1 MPDSQNRSVLVQ
13 ITHDGMGS
21 ADQTLSHGLI
31 SKWLQLTA
39 QADMLP
45 DVIAFYTDGVKLVCE
60 GSPVLGELR
69 TMQAKGVHLVV
80 CSTCLK
86 HFGLEDKL
94 AVGLKGG
101 MTDMIEAQWRADKVI
116 TL

>member
-69 TMQAKGVHLVV
+69 TMQAKGVIWLCVRPAS
-80 CSTCLK
+80 STL
-86 HFGLEDKL
+86 G
-94 AVGLKGG
+94 
-101 MTDMIEAQWRADKVI
+101 WR
-116 TL
+116 TNSLSG